1 MIQLTK
7 DTFQEEVLNHKGDV
21 VVEFYKPV
29 GCGNCEQMKPIMEEF
44 EKNNPNVKVC
54 LYECSGTPDEIS
66 STYQFKMFPGIF
78 SFKDGKPVRG
88 FSGSKTLK
96 QLSMIFLLPHELKM
110 LYADAQIH
118 ADQIKNEILNY
129 NQGTQVVF
137 KKEEKVNEPTILPEI
152 TDPSESVQCDSC
164 Q

>member
-1 MIQLTK
+1 MIQINSLN
-7 DTFQEEVLNHKGDV
+7 FENEVLKHSGDV
-21 VVEFYKPV
+21 VVEFYKPK

-44 EKNNPNVKVC
+44 EKNNPKVKVC
-54 LYECSGTPDEIS
+54 LYECSETPDEIS
-66 STYQFKMFPGIF
+66 STYQFRMFPGIF

-88 FSGSKTLK
+88 FSGVKTLK

-118 ADQIKNEILNY
+118 ADQIKDEIINY
-129 NQGTQVVF
+129 NQGTQVIF
-137 KKEEKVNEPTILPEI
+137 KDKPIKDVPNI
-152 TDPSESVQCDSC
+152 TDPADETLCDSC